1 MYKEMFRTKN
11 LTKKKIG
18 KIGNNLTKLIKLSKA
33 NYQGKYFNKT
43 GKLNLY
49 KNWQDVSEKHSK
61 EDI

>member
-11 LTKKKIG
+11 LTKKKNE
-18 KIGNNLTKLIKLSKA
+18 KFGNNLTKLIKLSKA
-33 NYQGKYFNKT
+33 NYQDKYFNKT

>member
-33 NYQGKYFNKT
+33 NY
-43 GKLNLY
+43 
-49 KNWQDVSEKHSK
+49 
-61 EDI
+61 